1 MPTSPRH
8 STAKPLLTS
17 VGGGGPDTPNEQRT
31 SSYISE
37 RKRQRRQR
45 RDDTK
50 LRHHPTE
57 NPACRPKRK
66 IHRRVSRFPATSRP
80 PIGTLPRNHPIS
92 GALFGTFPV
101 REKYPAG
108 GMDKPDLPA
117 NLPSH
122 GKKTDTAE
130 FPPCLNL
137 SKSLTEFAALEP
149 RKNPIRFFA
158 AARTPQK
165 TLCAQRSVAAP
176 PIAGQGVDRSESRLV
191 KKGIALFDQTQ
202 DSSIRSLSSSSPE
215 SLRNRSSRS
224 STVSFA
230 RSSPAT
236 SRTIFP

>member
-1 MPTSPRH
+1 MPTSPPPFDR
-8 STAKPLLTS
+8 KTS
-17 VGGGGPDTPNEQRT
+17 SDLCRGGIPDTPNEQRT

-57 NPACRPKRK
+57 NPACRLKRK

-80 PIGTLPRNHPIS
+80 PIGTLPRNHPIP
-92 GALFGTFPV
+92 GTLFGAFPV
-101 REKYPAG
+101 WEKYPAG
-108 GMDKPDLPA
+108 GMDKPIYPLIS
-117 NLPSH
+117 LRTV
-122 GKKTDTAE
+122 KKQTRRNSRRVLI
-130 FPPCLNL
+130 CQKVSQSSRLW
-137 SKSLTEFAALEP
+137 SLE
-149 RKNPIRFFA
+149 KIQSVFF

-176 PIAGQGVDRSESRLV
+176 PIAGQGVERSESRLV
-191 KKGIALFDQTQ
+191 KKGIALFDQAQ

>member
-1 MPTSPRH
+1 MPRQN
-8 STAKPLLTS
+8 
-17 VGGGGPDTPNEQRT
+17 VRT
-31 SSYISE
+31 LRSYISY
-37 RKRQRRQR
+37 RQRQRRR
-45 RDDTK
+45 SRDDSK
-50 LRHHPTE
+50 FRMRFTE
-57 NPACRPKRK
+57 NPACRPERIPKPWFWRAFGYFSRAGK
-66 IHRRVSRFPATSRP
+66 VTRRRHGHPDSATIPTS
-80 PIGTLPRNHPIS
+80 
-92 GALFGTFPV
+92 AQQ
-101 REKYPAG
+101 
-108 GMDKPDLPA
+108 
-117 NLPSH
+117 
-122 GKKTDTAE
+122 KTDTAE

-191 KKGIALFDQTQ
+191 KKGIALFDQAQ

>member
-1 MPTSPRH
+1 MSADSRPLRGRQSGHYLETIRFLARFSVLFPCGRSTPPEAWTSPIY
-8 STAKPLLTS
+8 PLISL
-17 VGGGGPDTPNEQRT
+17 RT
-31 SSYISE
+31 
-37 RKRQRRQR
+37 
-45 RDDTK
+45 
-50 LRHHPTE
+50 
-57 NPACRPKRK
+57 
-66 IHRRVSRFPATSRP
+66 V
-80 PIGTLPRNHPIS
+80 
-92 GALFGTFPV
+92 
-101 REKYPAG
+101 
-108 GMDKPDLPA
+108 
-117 NLPSH
+117 
-122 GKKTDTAE
+122 KKTDTAE

-158 AARTPQK
+158 AARAPQK

-176 PIAGQGVDRSESRLV
+176 PIAGQGVERSESRLV
-191 KKGIALFDQTQ
+191 KKGIDLFDQAQ

>member
-1 MPTSPRH
+1 MPTSLRH
-8 STAKPLLTS
+8 STAKPLLTP
-17 VGGGGPDTPNEQRT
+17 VGGGVPDTPNEQRT

-37 RKRQRRQR
+37 RKWQRRQR

-92 GALFGTFPV
+92 GALFGAFPV

-122 GKKTDTAE
+122 GKKQTRRNSRRVLI
-130 FPPCLNL
+130 C
-137 SKSLTEFAALEP
+137 
-149 RKNPIRFFA
+149 
-158 AARTPQK
+158 QK
-165 TLCAQRSVAAP
+165 VSQS
-176 PIAGQGVDRSESRLV
+176 SRLWSLEKIQSV
-191 KKGIALFDQTQ
+191 FCSDAYAAKNTLRAAQC
-202 DSSIRSLSSSSPE
+202 RSAAYSG
-215 SLRNRSSRS
+215 
-224 STVSFA
+224 A
-230 RSSPAT
+230 RRGT
-236 SRTIFP
+236 E

>member
-17 VGGGGPDTPNEQRT
+17 VGGGVPDAPSEQRT

-57 NPACRPKRK
+57 NPACRLKRK
-66 IHRRVSRFPATSRP
+66 IHRRVSRFPARFSVLFPCGRSTPPEAWTS
-80 PIGTLPRNHPIS
+80 PIYPLIS
-92 GALFGTFPV
+92 LRTV
-101 REKYPAG
+101 
-108 GMDKPDLPA
+108 
-117 NLPSH
+117 
-122 GKKTDTAE
+122 KKTDTAE

-149 RKNPIRFFA
+149 RKKSNPFFS

-191 KKGIALFDQTQ
+191 KKGIALFDQAQ